1 MRVFIAISP
10 PETSRAQIGKLI
22 NNLKS
27 TFPLGKWETP
37 EKVHLTIVFFGVLNR
52 DKVTNLRKTL
62 QEFAATQKSLSV
74 KIGNLSYFY
83 KKSQDSIISLE
94 IEDGSHEL
102 HDFYKNLK
110 IKLEEAGF
118 YPPERL
124 SPHLTIGR
132 VKRTRFPHDV
142 KRTLAEVIKT
152 EIPAVGEFEVNS
164 LGLFESTYSKNE
176 NTSQYRTIETFPL
189 ATGMST

>member
-10 PETSRAQIGKLI
+10 PEETTSKVGNLI
-22 NNLKS
+22 DTLKPK
-27 TFPLGKWETP
+27 FPLVKWEAP
-37 EKVHLTIVFFGVLNR
+37 GKVHLTIVFFGVLNR
-52 DKVTNLRKTL
+52 EKVTNLRKTL
-62 QEFAATQKSLSV
+62 QNFTATQKSLSV

-94 IEDGSHEL
+94 IEDESHEL
-102 HDFYKNLK
+102 RNFYKNLK

-142 KRTLAEVIKT
+142 KRTLIEILAT
-152 EIPAVGEFEVNS
+152 ETSPVGEFEVTS
-164 LGLFESTYSKNE
+164 LGLFESTYSKNA
-176 NTSQYRTIETFPL
+176 NTSQYHTIETFPL
-189 ATGMST
+189 GSGVST